1 MTFGELFLQSPDLF
15 PARPAGEPWG
25 AAASTLDL
33 AGGPYRLEG
42 LSPGQERVLRGR
54 FGERVQEQGP
64 EEGAE
69 EGAEQEAREETRVRV
84 FRAAPSDFRSF
95 DRTGWVTTV
104 DRDYQPRAVRL
115 AGWHFMARLDWRP
128 RLAASL
134 WTSLAEGVELQG
146 VFENFLRVLVAYR
159 LLARG
164 GALVHSV
171 GVVEKGRVVLFLGP
185 SGVGK
190 TTLGRLALAAGRPVL
205 SDDMNAVLGAEEAP
219 SPRFRVQ
226 RLPFAGDL
234 GQSAVREPE
243 GSWLLAGL
251 HRLAQGREV
260 RLEPLSPGRA
270 LAGLVACCPF
280 VNADPHRRE
289 ALETNLE
296 ELLETVPA
304 GRLTF
309 PEQGPFAAV
318 ARVLDT
324 GATAGAAA
332 VRGG

>member
-1 MTFGELFLQSPDLF
+1 MTFGELFLESPDLF

-25 AAASTLDL
+25 AGVSTLEL
-33 AGGPYRLEG
+33 AGGPYRLDG
-42 LSPGQERVLRGR
+42 LSAGQERVLRER
-54 FGERVQEQGP
+54 FGERVREQG
-64 EEGAE
+64 AE
-69 EGAEQEAREETRVRV
+69 AGTGTLGTATLVRV
-84 FRAAPSDFRSF
+84 FRAAPTDFRSF
-95 DRTGWVTTV
+95 DRTGWVTTL
-104 DRDYQPRAVRL
+104 DRDYRPRAVRL
-115 AGWHFMARLDWRP
+115 AGWHFMGRIDWRP
-128 RLAASL
+128 RLTASL
-134 WTSLAEGVELQG
+134 WTSLAEGVDLQG

-171 GVVEKGRVVLFLGP
+171 GVVEEGRGVLFLGP

-190 TTLGRLALAAGRPVL
+190 TTLGRLALAAGRAVL
-205 SDDMNAVLGAEEAP
+205 SDDMNAVLREEEAP
-219 SPRFRVQ
+219 GPRFRVE

-243 GSWLLAGL
+243 GSWPLGGL

-260 RLEPLSPGRA
+260 HLEPLSPGRA

-289 ALETNLE
+289 ALERNLE

-309 PEQGPFAAV
+309 PEEGPFAAV
-318 ARVLDT
+318 ARVVAT
-324 GATAGAAA
+324 GTAAGAA
-332 VRGG
+332 VRDG